1 MDIQQRK
8 FWKILLIGDHCL
20 DIYHYGVCDRL
31 SPEAPVPVL
40 KQTKVEIKMGMSSNV
55 ASNLRSFGIEVDH
68 QKNETTIKK
77 HRFIDSRFN
86 QHILRFDEG
95 EEAPV
100 DEFDIQQLVNVES
113 VDAVVIS
120 DYDKGFLQPKTI
132 TQICKIF
139 NNTPIF
145 VDSKKQYLS
154 CFTGCYIKINER
166 EFSNIKDWP
175 TESEFLVTL
184 GQNGAIYDNKNYP
197 TVKTEV
203 FDICGAG
210 DVFISALVYGFLERN
225 SIEDAIP
232 LANRCAAYSVSKM
245 GTYVLSEEEINDLCI

>member
-86 QHILRFDEG
+86 QHILRFDE
-95 EEAPV
+95 V
-100 DEFDIQQLVNVES
+100 
-113 VDAVVIS
+113 
-120 DYDKGFLQPKTI
+120 KKT
-132 TQICKIF
+132 Q
-139 NNTPIF
+139 
-145 VDSKKQYLS
+145 
-154 CFTGCYIKINER
+154 
-166 EFSNIKDWP
+166 
-175 TESEFLVTL
+175 
-184 GQNGAIYDNKNYP
+184 
-197 TVKTEV
+197 
-203 FDICGAG
+203 
-210 DVFISALVYGFLERN
+210 
-225 SIEDAIP
+225 
-232 LANRCAAYSVSKM
+232 
-245 GTYVLSEEEINDLCI
+245 